1 MILVAADSEW
11 KYPSLLTPPHDLSR
25 EGCVWKLKDGDER
38 TWYWLMYH
46 SRIGDTIYVLHC
58 FKKDNRKIDMR
69 DLEVARARLKEI
81 RQILLDTI

>member
-11 KYPSLLTPPHDLSR
+11 EYPSLLTPPHDLSR
-25 EGCVWKLKDGDER
+25 EGCVWN
-38 TWYWLMYH
+38 YH

-58 FKKDNRKIDMR
+58 FKKDNRKTDMR